1 MIKMADGRTKAE
13 YLVSLQEKAKKIGD
27 IRLHGT
33 KRLIINGVK
42 LLVVFVIV
50 TGIGTV
56 ISSMQENDA
65 AKAFQNNGEL
75 SFEFLYHDGIFSQ
88 WNAESIGN
96 DINTLLTGGKI
107 LVRDGVRVTGA
118 TVVKP
123 DDGFLIIQNASYL
136 NKIGDFIIYRDD
148 KDRHIYMVNLVTR
161 QKTVLYAG
169 NSGEV
174 LCTKDNIYFIDYDC
188 NSNIMKLS
196 LDGNAPKK
204 VMVNKF
210 VTSFAVCGDT
220 IIYID
225 SKQDLCSQKINGQ
238 SHKTL
243 MSNVERF
250 YINGNIIAESKNKV
264 VSFRPNGNKAQMLYE
279 DSDKEMQLAGIIGNH
294 LFIESKGAF
303 LVVNG
308 GKPTTLNI
316 PQGRMY
322 GSIVKDGVNN
332 YYGIC
337 YENNDDN
344 KLILRLVKI
353 EGVQ

>member
-1 MIKMADGRTKAE
+1 M
-13 YLVSLQEKAKKIGD
+13 
-27 IRLHGT
+27 
-33 KRLIINGVK
+33 
-42 LLVVFVIV
+42 
-50 TGIGTV
+50 
-56 ISSMQENDA
+56 
-65 AKAFQNNGEL
+65 
-75 SFEFLYHDGIFSQ
+75 
-88 WNAESIGN
+88 
-96 DINTLLTGGKI
+96 
-107 LVRDGVRVTGA
+107 RDGVRVTGA

-169 NSGEV
+169 NSGKV

-204 VMVNKF
+204 VIVNKI